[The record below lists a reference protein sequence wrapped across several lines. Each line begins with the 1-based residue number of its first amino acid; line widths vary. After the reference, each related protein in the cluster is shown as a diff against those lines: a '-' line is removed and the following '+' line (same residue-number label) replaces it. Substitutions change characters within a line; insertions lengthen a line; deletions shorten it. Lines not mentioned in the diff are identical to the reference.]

1 MKVLKENAEK
11 ALIAAE
17 KKLAKAVNIYKENRK
32 NVPSKL
38 GKKFQKLLNACME
51 FLKEFRNFLNGG
63 EKIYE

>member
-1 MKVLKENAEK
+1 MKILKENAEK

-17 KKLAKAVNIYKENRK
+17 KKLAKAGAVYKENRK

-38 GKKFQKLLNACME
+38 GKKFQRLLNACME